1 MNNTISIFKPKKN
14 IKDMKTFKKARY
26 VRNSAI
32 TGGGNPARQL
42 AKLHPDEKLFIDVIS
57 GTVPFKERPQGKLLS
72 EAVDNGEVN
81 YLSVISVDRLGR
93 TCFETQSTLNWLT
106 EKGVTVRVENLGN
119 LESLIDKK
127 PNPIFK
133 MICDVLAN
141 VASIELEGIRE
152 RQSQGLAIYKA
163 KNALLRAQGITQKRN
178 KPKVSDDEILKKYS
192 SVVKELKIG
201 KISLRKIAKLCG
213 TSLAT
218 VQKVKSILIKNKIIE
233 V

>member
-1 MNNTISIFKPKKN
+1 MT
-14 IKDMKTFKKARY
+14 TFKKARY

-32 TGGGNPARQL
+32 QGGGNPARQL
-42 AKLHPDEKLFIDVIS
+42 AKLHPDEQLFIDVIS
-57 GTVPFKERPQGKLLS
+57 GTVRFKDRPQGKLLI
-72 EAVDNGEVN
+72 EAVEKGEIN
-81 YLSVISVDRLGR
+81 YLSVSSVDRLGR

-119 LESLIDKK
+119 LESLIDGK

-192 SVVKELKIG
+192 TVAKELKSG
-201 KISLRKIAKLCG
+201 KISLRKIAILGG

-218 VQKVKSILIKNKIIE
+218 VQKVKSIMINNKLLTI
-233 V
+233 

>member
-1 MNNTISIFKPKKN
+1 MT
-14 IKDMKTFKKARY
+14 TFKKARY

-42 AKLHPDEKLFIDVIS
+42 AKLHPDEELFIDVIS
-57 GTVPFKERPQGKLLS
+57 GTVPFKDRPQGKLLIDAI
-72 EAVDNGEVN
+72 EAGQIN
-81 YLSVISVDRLGR
+81 YLSVSSVDRLGR
-93 TCFETQSTLNWLT
+93 GSFDCQSTLNWLT

-119 LESLIDKK
+119 LESLIDGK

-152 RQSQGLAIYKA
+152 RQTQGLAIYKA
-163 KNALLRAQGITQKRN
+163 KNALLRAQGITRKRN
-178 KPKVSDDEILKKYS
+178 KPKVSDEEVLKKYS
-192 SVVKELKIG
+192 SVAKELKSG
-201 KISLRKIAKLCG
+201 KISLRKIAILGG

-218 VQKVKSILIKNKIIE
+218 VQKVKSIMVDNKLIE
-233 V
+233 A

>member
-1 MNNTISIFKPKKN
+1 MT
-14 IKDMKTFKKARY
+14 TFKKARY

-42 AKLHPDEKLFIDVIS
+42 AKLHPDEELFIDVIS
-57 GTVPFKERPQGKLLS
+57 GTIAFKERPQGKLLI
-72 EAVDNGEVN
+72 EAIENGQVN
-81 YLSVISVDRLGR
+81 LLSVASIDRLGR

-119 LESLIDKK
+119 LESLIDGK

-141 VASIELEGIRE
+141 VASIELEGIKE
-152 RQSQGLAIYKA
+152 RQTQGLAIYKA
-163 KNALLRAQGITQKRN
+163 KNALLRAQGITRKRD
-178 KPKVSDDEILKKYS
+178 KPKVSDEDILKKYA
-192 SVVKELKIG
+192 SVAKELKSG
-201 KISLRKIAKLCG
+201 KISLRKIAILGG

-218 VQKVKSILIKNKIIE
+218 VQKCKSIMIQNKMIE
-233 V
+233 A

>member
-1 MNNTISIFKPKKN
+1 MT
-14 IKDMKTFKKARY
+14 TFKKARY

-42 AKLHPDEKLFIDVIS
+42 AKLHPDEELYIDVIS
-57 GTVPFKERPQGKLLS
+57 GTIAFKDRPQGKLLI
-72 EAVDNGEVN
+72 EAIENGQVN
-81 YLSVISVDRLGR
+81 LLSVASIDRLGR
-93 TCFETQSTLNWLT
+93 TCFETQSTLNWLN

-119 LESLIDKK
+119 LESLIDGK

-152 RQSQGLAIYKA
+152 RQTQGLAIYKA
-163 KNALLRAQGITQKRN
+163 QNALLRAQGITRKRN
-178 KPKVSDDEILKKYS
+178 KPKVSDEDVLKKYA
-192 SVVKELKIG
+192 SVAKELKSG
-201 KISLRKIAKLCG
+201 KVSLRKIAILGG

-218 VQKVKSILIKNKIIE
+218 VQKCKSIMIRNKMIE
-233 V
+233 A

>member
-1 MNNTISIFKPKKN
+1 MT
-14 IKDMKTFKKARY
+14 TFKKARY

-42 AKLHPDEKLFIDVIS
+42 AKLHPDEQLFIDVIS
-57 GTVPFKERPQGKLLS
+57 GTVKFNDRPQGKLLI
-72 EAVDNGEVN
+72 EAIEAGKIN
-81 YLSVISVDRLGR
+81 YLSIMSIDRLGR
-93 TCFETQSTLNWLT
+93 SCFETQCTLNWLT

-119 LESLIDKK
+119 LESLIDGK

-141 VASIELEGIRE
+141 VANIELEGIRLK
-152 RQSQGLAIYKA
+152 QQQGNEIYKA

-178 KPKVSDDEILKKYS
+178 KPKVSDEEVLKKYAT
-192 SVVKELKIG
+192 VVKELKSG
-201 KISLRKIAKLCG
+201 KISLRKIAILGG

-218 VQKVKSILIKNKIIE
+218 VQKVKSIMVNNNML
-233 V
+233 VA

>member
-1 MNNTISIFKPKKN
+1 MT
-14 IKDMKTFKKARY
+14 TFKKARY
-26 VRNSAI
+26 IRNSAI

-42 AKLHPDEKLFIDVIS
+42 AKLHPDEQLFIDVIS
-57 GTVPFKERPQGKLLS
+57 GTVPFKDRPQSKLLI
-72 EAVDNGEVN
+72 EAVENGQIN
-81 YLSVISVDRLGR
+81 YLSVSSVDRLGR

-119 LESLIDKK
+119 LESLIDGK

-152 RQSQGLAIYKA
+152 RQTQGLAIYKA

-178 KPKVSDDEILKKYS
+178 KPKVSDEEVLKKYA
-192 SVVKELKIG
+192 SVTKELKSG
-201 KISLRKIAKLCG
+201 KISLRKIAILGG

-218 VQKVKSILIKNKIIE
+218 VQKVKSIMVNNKMLE
-233 V
+233 VSCK

>member
-1 MNNTISIFKPKKN
+1 MT
-14 IKDMKTFKKARY
+14 TFKKARY

-57 GTVPFKERPQGKLLS
+57 GTVPFNERPQGKMLI
-72 EAVDNGEVN
+72 EAIENSQIN
-81 YLSVISVDRLGR
+81 YLSVSSVDRLGR
-93 TCFETQSTLNWLT
+93 SCFETQSTLNWLT
-106 EKGVTVRVENLGN
+106 KKGVTVRVENLGN
-119 LESLIDKK
+119 LESLIVGK

-141 VASIELEGIRE
+141 VANIELEGIKE

-178 KPKVSDDEILKKYS
+178 KPKVSDVEVLKKYEKI
-192 SVVKELKIG
+192 VKELKCG
-201 KISLRKIAKLCG
+201 KISLRKIAILG
-213 TSLAT
+213 GASLAT
-218 VQKVKSILIKNKIIE
+218 VQKVKSIMVHNKMIE
-233 V
+233 AL

>member
-1 MNNTISIFKPKKN
+1 MT
-14 IKDMKTFKKARY
+14 TFKKARY

-42 AKLHPDEKLFIDVIS
+42 AKLHPDEILFYDVIS
-57 GTVPFKERPQGKLLS
+57 GTVPFKEREQGKMLI
-72 EAVDNGEVN
+72 EAIETGQIN
-81 YLSVISVDRLGR
+81 YLSVMSVDRLGR
-93 TCFETQSTLNWLT
+93 GIFDCQSTLNWLT

-119 LESLIDKK
+119 LESLIDGK

-141 VASIELEGIRE
+141 VASIELEGLKL
-152 RQSQGLAIYKA
+152 RQLQGLEIYKA

-178 KPKVSDDEILKKYS
+178 KPKVSDEDVLKKYA
-192 SVVKELKIG
+192 SVAKELKSG
-201 KISLRKIAKLCG
+201 KISLRKIAILGG

-218 VQKVKSILIKNKIIE
+218 VQKVKSILVNNKMI
-233 V
+233 

>member
-1 MNNTISIFKPKKN
+1 MT
-14 IKDMKTFKKARY
+14 TFKKARY

-42 AKLHPDEKLFIDVIS
+42 AKLHPDEELFIDVIS
-57 GTVPFKERPQGKLLS
+57 GTVPFKERPQGKLLF
-72 EAVDNGEVN
+72 EAIENGQIN
-81 YLSVISVDRLGR
+81 YLSVFSVDRLGR
-93 TCFETQSTLNWLT
+93 NCFETQSTLNWLT

-119 LESLIDKK
+119 LESLIDGK

-141 VASIELEGIRE
+141 VANIELEGLRE

-178 KPKVSDDEILKKYS
+178 KPKVSDIEVLKKYEK
-192 SVVKELKIG
+192 VAKELKSG
-201 KISLRKIAKLCG
+201 KISLRKIAILG
-213 TSLAT
+213 NTSLSS
-218 VQKVKSILIKNKIIE
+218 VQKVKSILIRNKMIE
-233 V
+233 A

>member
-1 MNNTISIFKPKKN
+1 MT
-14 IKDMKTFKKARY
+14 TFKKARY

-57 GTVPFKERPQGKLLS
+57 GTVKFNERPQGKLLI
-72 EAVDNGEVN
+72 EAIEAGKIN
-81 YLSVISVDRLGR
+81 YLSVSSVDRLGR
-93 TCFETQSTLNWLT
+93 NSFDCQSTLNWLS
-106 EKGVTVRVENLGN
+106 EKGVIVRVENLGN
-119 LESLIDKK
+119 LESLIDGK

-141 VASIELEGIRE
+141 VANLELEGLRE
-152 RQSQGLAIYKA
+152 RQTQGLAIYKA
-163 KNALLRAQGITQKRN
+163 KNALLRAQGITKKRN
-178 KPKVSDDEILKKYS
+178 KPKVSDEEVLKKYAT
-192 SVVKELKIG
+192 VVKELKSG
-201 KISLRKIAKLCG
+201 KISLRKIAILGG

-218 VQKVKSILIKNKIIE
+218 VQKVKSIMVNRKIIE

>member
-1 MNNTISIFKPKKN
+1 MI
-14 IKDMKTFKKARY
+14 TFKKARY

-42 AKLHPDEKLFIDVIS
+42 AKLHPDEQLFIDVIS
-57 GTVPFKERPQGKLLS
+57 GTVKFNDRPQGKLLI
-72 EAVDNGEVN
+72 EAIEAGKIN
-81 YLSVISVDRLGR
+81 YLSVSSVDRLGR
-93 TCFETQSTLNWLT
+93 SSFDCQSTLNWLT

-119 LESLIDKK
+119 LESLIDGK

-141 VASIELEGIRE
+141 VANIEFEAIRE
-152 RQSQGLAIYKA
+152 RQTQGLAIYKA

-178 KPKVSDDEILKKYS
+178 KPKVSDEEVLKKYAT
-192 SVVKELKIG
+192 VAKELKNG
-201 KISLRKIAKLCG
+201 KISLRKIAILGG

-218 VQKVKSILIKNKIIE
+218 VQKVKSIMVINNML
-233 V
+233 VA